1 LYDGF
6 AGQAECL
13 TIQRSPPSSRIQQFA
28 SGYIVHMT
36 ELISRLINR
45 IDNAATLP
53 DDPPPIRLRKTLLI
67 FLNAAG
73 ILIVPWGA
81 WYLFDK
87 GLQIPATIALGYS
100 FLSVTALAHLLL
112 TKRASIAS
120 CLQLV
125 GLLLSPLII
134 QWTMGGF
141 EASGVVVLWSL
152 LAPLCALV
160 FLGTRMAVWW
170 FGAYAL
176 LVLIAAARDI
186 TYGATQRQV
195 LLYCENV
202 LLVSSLAFIALRFFV
217 VERDKAQAAL
227 EREQERSESLL
238 LNILPS
244 SIAQRLKAGNQ
255 TIADGYDEATILFAD
270 LVGFTR
276 MSSTVSPKQ
285 LIVLLNRLFSRFD
298 ELSGSFGVEKIKTI
312 GDAYMAC
319 AGVPVARPDHAE
331 AVADMALAMRD
342 AVQEHNRE
350 FGSNLQIRIGINTG
364 PVVAGVIGLK
374 KFIYDLWGDTV
385 NLASRM
391 ESNGVPNRVQVSA
404 ATWERLRDHYDF
416 ESRGVLDVKGIGL
429 VEAYL
434 LIGKKLEMTSSSR
447 LSSE

>member
-1 LYDGF
+1 MI
-6 AGQAECL
+6 E
-13 TIQRSPPSSRIQQFA
+13 I
-28 SGYIVHMT
+28 
-36 ELISRLINR
+36 ISRLIAR

-53 DDPPPIRLRKTLLI
+53 EDTPPIRLQKTLLI

-81 WYLFDK
+81 WYLVDK
-87 GLQIPATIALGYS
+87 DLQIPAAIAIGYS
-100 FLSVTALAHLLL
+100 FLSVAALAHLLL
-112 TKRASIAS
+112 TKRTSIAS
-120 CLQLV
+120 GLQLV
-125 GLLLSPLII
+125 SLLFLPLII

-141 EASGVVVLWSL
+141 ETSGAIVLWSL

-160 FLGTRMAVWW
+160 FLGTRIAVWW

-176 LVLIAAARDI
+176 LVFIAAARDI
-186 TYGATQRQV
+186 IYGATQQQV

-217 VERDKAQAAL
+217 IERDKAQSAL

-238 LNILPS
+238 LNILPAP
-244 SIAQRLKAGNQ
+244 IAQRLKAGNQ
-255 TIADGYDEATILFAD
+255 TIADGFAEATILFAD

-276 MSSTVSPKQ
+276 MSTTVSPEQ
-285 LIVLLNRLFSRFD
+285 LVVLLNRLFSRFD
-298 ELSGSFGVEKIKTI
+298 ELSDRFGVEKIKTI

-331 AVADMALAMRD
+331 AIADMALAMRD
-342 AVQEHNRE
+342 AVQEHNKE

-416 ESRGVLDVKGIGL
+416 ESRGALDVKGIGL

-434 LIGKKLEMTSSSR
+434 LIGKKLETTSSIR